1 MKILSDITIFNFR
14 ILTNKI
20 RGLLESY
27 DENHLYLDNFY
38 DDNKK
43 SLEKD
48 SSMNSFTISF
58 INLRE
63 TNKVRNYGEENNTS
77 IINNKFITE
86 NHRNN
91 LNITPNN
98 ITHKT
103 PNYNFNETPKCQNKY
118 NFELI
123 LFESIAG
130 FKYTLK
136 HKNIEITIKNVNKEE
151 HIY

>member
-1 MKILSDITIFNFR
+1 
-14 ILTNKI
+14 
-20 RGLLESY
+20 
-27 DENHLYLDNFY
+27 
-38 DDNKK
+38 
-43 SLEKD
+43 
-48 SSMNSFTISF
+48 MNSFRSSF

-91 LNITPNN
+91 LNTTRNN

-103 PNYNFNETPKCQNKY
+103 PNYNFNEAVKYHNNY

-123 LFESIAG
+123 LFE
-130 FKYTLK
+130 
-136 HKNIEITIKNVNKEE
+136 
-151 HIY
+151 